1 MCWNKDISLNTF
13 LFSSFVLGLIL
24 YNNKYTRYK
33 IKEFDD
39 FWVVLFFMIFI
50 SVQLVEY
57 FVWINLKNKWY
68 NTFFS
73 AILLFITIIQ
83 PLVSL
88 MIIKN
93 YNLRFYMIISYMI
106 ISYIIITNSYISY
119 IFSSNYSNPLN
130 TFISKNGHLDWN
142 YIHNDNIYL
151 QYVVNLLWV
160 FFFLF
165 SLFYE
170 KNYVGLMIG
179 IGTFVITL
187 YNYSNDK
194 STSSM
199 WCWVANSI
207 MIYYAIYLLFYL
219 PMTTT

>member
-33 IKEFDD
+33 IKAFDD
-39 FWVVLFFMIFI
+39 FWLVLFFMIFI

-88 MIIKN
+88 MIIKT
-93 YNLRFYMIISYMI
+93 YNLRFYMIISY
-106 ISYIIITNSYISY
+106 IIITISYISY

-130 TFISKNGHLDWN
+130 TVISKNGDLDWN

-151 QYVVNLLWV
+151 QYVVNLLWL

-179 IGTFVITL
+179 IGTFLVTL
-187 YNYSNDK
+187 YNYSNDN
-194 STSSM
+194 STGSM

>member
-33 IKEFDD
+33 IKAFDD
-39 FWVVLFFMIFI
+39 FWLVLFFMIFI
-50 SVQLVEY
+50 SVQFVEY

-93 YNLRFYMIISYMI
+93 YNLRFYMIISY
-106 ISYIIITNSYISY
+106 IIITISYISY
-119 IFSSNYSNPLN
+119 IFSSNYSNLLN
-130 TFISKNGHLDWN
+130 TVISKKGHLDWN

-151 QYVVNLLWV
+151 QYIVNLLWL

-179 IGTFVITL
+179 IGTFLVTL

-194 STSSM
+194 STGSI

>member
-33 IKEFDD
+33 IKAFDD
-39 FWVVLFFMIFI
+39 FWLVLFFMIFI

-88 MIIKN
+88 MIIKT
-93 YNLRFYMIISYMI
+93 YNLRFYMIISY
-106 ISYIIITNSYISY
+106 IIITISYISY

-130 TFISKNGHLDWN
+130 TVISKKGHLDWN

-151 QYVVNLLWV
+151 QYVVNLLWL

-179 IGTFVITL
+179 IGTFLVTL
-187 YNYSNDK
+187 YNYSNDN
-194 STSSM
+194 STGSM